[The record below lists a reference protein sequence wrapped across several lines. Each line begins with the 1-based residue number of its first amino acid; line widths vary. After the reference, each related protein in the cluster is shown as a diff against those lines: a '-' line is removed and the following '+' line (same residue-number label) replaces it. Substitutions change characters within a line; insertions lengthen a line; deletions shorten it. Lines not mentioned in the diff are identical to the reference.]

1 MVRIAERGKDEDD
14 DEEEEEEGEEGKEGK
29 RRDAG
34 GTKMLRYG

>member
-14 DEEEEEEGEEGKEGK
+14 DEEEEEGEEGKEGK
-29 RRDAG
+29 RRDVG